1 MAAPRDLENTPLI
14 LTISTMHRGGVIS
27 EVTAPPLI
35 HFHKELVK
43 SCDRQSKGNTS
54 GEYSSF
60 PLSLGTRTGYLR
72 PAELPR

>member
-1 MAAPRDLENTPLI
+1 MAAPYDLENNPLI

-35 HFHKELVK
+35 NFHKELVK
-43 SCDRQSKGNTS
+43 SCDRQSKGYTS

-60 PLSLGTRTGYLR
+60 TLSIGTRTGYLR
-72 PAELPR
+72 PAEPPL